1 MEKVTIKALNSANL
15 RMDNSVD
22 TEREYEMF
30 CNVSIENGSTV
41 ANIDSGSVVKNGAE
55 IATFSSSSVEN
66 LQIGYNNVNSQEQ
79 CTIINAVNDF
89 ISEVRKKAISKS
101 LIENINSL

>member
-22 TEREYEMF
+22 TEREYEMLS
-30 CNVSIENGSTV
+30 NVSIENGSTV
-41 ANIDSGSVVKNGAE
+41 ANIDSGSVVKSGAE
-55 IATFSSSSVEN
+55 IATFSSFSVEN

>member
-22 TEREYEMF
+22 TEREYEML

-41 ANIDSGSVVKNGAE
+41 ANIDSGSVVKSGAE
-55 IATFSSSSVEN
+55 IATFSSFSVEN
-66 LQIGYNNVNSQEQ
+66 LQIGYFEQEVKGDNKTT
-79 CTIINAVNDF
+79 CID
-89 ISEVRKKAISKS
+89 
-101 LIENINSL
+101 ENWA